1 MKHLKTVSKRPEMA
15 LDLTDLP
22 VDIEF
27 LIDFMNAVIEKKG
40 SLGS

>member
-1 MKHLKTVSKRPEMA
+1 MKHVTLVTKRPGMA
-15 LDLTDLP
+15 IDLTDLP

-27 LIDFMNAVIEKKG
+27 LIDLMNAIIEKKG